1 MLSKRSLGRLEQQ
14 GPAFSTRRTT
24 RIISS
29 LLYLSQSPTTT
40 CSRPF
45 DRWIYI
51 ISRSVS
57 PALGSSL
64 RQQAL
69 SKHALSFIDN
79 YAVPEIP
86 FDRAVERYAV
96 TGGVPKYLAFFQDAR
111 ELLDPIKKGHNA
123 RQYPCR
129 SSPAGVKSVIK
140 LPACCFGRSAAGR
153 HGFPRAKN
161 KRLTQFSSFTL
172 FKPVLGG
179 SFVGADF
186 ARGSCEAPRSL
197 HLPACFCI
205 PKDV

>member
-1 MLSKRSLGRLEQQ
+1 MLH
-14 GPAFSTRRTT
+14 
-24 RIISS
+24 
-29 LLYLSQSPTTT
+29 LSQPPTTT
-40 CSRPF
+40 CIRPF

-51 ISRSVS
+51 ISKSVS
-57 PALGSSL
+57 PALGSSF

-86 FDRAVERYAV
+86 FDWAVERYAV

-153 HGFPRAKN
+153 QGSHRAKN
-161 KRLTQFSSFTL
+161 KRLTQFCSFTL

-186 ARGSCEAPRSL
+186 ARGSCEAPRGL

>member
-1 MLSKRSLGRLEQQ
+1 MLH
-14 GPAFSTRRTT
+14 
-24 RIISS
+24 
-29 LLYLSQSPTTT
+29 LSQSPTTT
-40 CSRPF
+40 CIRPF

-51 ISRSVS
+51 ISKSVS
-57 PALGSSL
+57 PALGSSF

-86 FDRAVERYAV
+86 FDWAVERHAV
-96 TGGVPKYLAFFQDAR
+96 TGGMPKYLAFFQDDR

-153 HGFPRAKN
+153 HGAHRAKN
-161 KRLTQFSSFTL
+161 KRLTQFCSFTL

-186 ARGSCEAPRSL
+186 ARGSCEAPRGL

>member
-1 MLSKRSLGRLEQQ
+1 MRKHSLSYDSPLYG
-14 GPAFSTRRTT
+14 RRTAQMP
-24 RIISS
+24 
-29 LLYLSQSPTTT
+29 LAP
-40 CSRPF
+40 
-45 DRWIYI
+45 
-51 ISRSVS
+51 
-57 PALGSSL
+57 
-64 RQQAL
+64 
-69 SKHALSFIDN
+69 LSFTDI

>member
-1 MLSKRSLGRLEQQ
+1 MEQQ

-24 RIISS
+24 RNISS
-29 LLYLSQSPTTT
+29 LLHLSQSPTTT
-40 CSRPF
+40 CIRPF

-51 ISRSVS
+51 ISKSVS
-57 PALGSSL
+57 PALGSSF

-86 FDRAVERYAV
+86 FDWAVERYAV

>member
-1 MLSKRSLGRLEQQ
+1 MR
-14 GPAFSTRRTT
+14 
-24 RIISS
+24 
-29 LLYLSQSPTTT
+29 
-40 CSRPF
+40 
-45 DRWIYI
+45 
-51 ISRSVS
+51 
-57 PALGSSL
+57 
-64 RQQAL
+64 
-69 SKHALSFIDN
+69 KHALSYDSPLYGRRTAQMPLAPLSFTDI
-79 YAVPEIP
+79 YAVQEMP
-86 FDRAVERYAV
+86 FDWAVERHAV
-96 TGGVPKYLAFFQDAR
+96 TGGMPKYLAFFQDDR

-153 HGFPRAKN
+153 QGSHRAKN
-161 KRLTQFSSFTL
+161 KRLTQFCSFTL

-186 ARGSCEAPRSL
+186 ARGSCEAPRGL